1 MSSEQARCQGGQA
14 KGKNRHPCR
23 PFPCPF
29 PWQKTEEKK
38 QRPDC
43 ARQLVHHHDFQDK
56 MSKDVNFQ
64 IRKIV
69 VCLLFCPPSTPHS
82 FSPRKQLL
90 RQCGSFEGKQACLR
104 SCKVSN
110 VRSFLSL
117 CSSFPQTLKTQPYRG
132 IGAKEEGSG
141 RHSSAKVEFQPSSV
155 RAKGLCARKK
165 QTRIGE
171 RIHAKKH
178 AIAISSEFLRG
189 YAKFSKNVDTYK
201 KEDTGIG
208 GVKKWGWWCLL
219 PFKEPYATVRVSCSS
234 PLFSSSVLDS
244 WTSRRGTQT
253 NHAIACF

>member
-1 MSSEQARCQGGQA
+1 MSTSRL
-14 KGKNRHPCR
+14 GK
-23 PFPCPF
+23 
-29 PWQKTEEKK
+29 
-38 QRPDC
+38 
-43 ARQLVHHHDFQDK
+43 
-56 MSKDVNFQ
+56 
-64 IRKIV
+64 
-69 VCLLFCPPSTPHS
+69 LLFVY
-82 FSPRKQLL
+82 FFALL
-90 RQCGSFEGKQACLR
+90 LPLTLFPTKTVFEAVWQFEGNRRVSGLF
-104 SCKVSN
+104 KVSN

-117 CSSFPQTLKTQPYRG
+117 CSSFPHTLKTQPYRG

-189 YAKFSKNVDTYK
+189 YAKFSKNVDTLYK

-208 GVKKWGWWCLL
+208 GVKKRGRWCVL
-219 PFKEPYATVRVSCSS
+219 PIKEPEPYATVRVSCSS